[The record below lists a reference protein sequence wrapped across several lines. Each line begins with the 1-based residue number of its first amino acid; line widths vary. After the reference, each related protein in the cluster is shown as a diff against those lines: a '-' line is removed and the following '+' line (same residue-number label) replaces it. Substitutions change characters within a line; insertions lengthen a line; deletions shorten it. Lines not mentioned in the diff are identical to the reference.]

1 MSELEDKFKQKFIK
15 RLDEFEFSEETK
27 KEMINS
33 LEITAKDETIIDYSA
48 FGGKRQIQYIKIKA
62 DKYPY
67 EIRGEA
73 KLYFG
78 RRRIN
83 YYVGLYP
90 FHVSNNKEVKV
101 KKIDSLFNSLV
112 DFMIE
117 GRKQMKIK
125 EQDLIKVL
133 QEI

>member
-33 LEITAKDETIIDYSA
+33 LVITAKDETIIDYSA

-67 EIRGEA
+67 EISGEA

-83 YYVGLYP
+83 FYLGMTSL
-90 FHVSNNKEVKV
+90 HVSDSKEVRV
-101 KKIDSLFNSLV
+101 KTIDSLFKSLV

-125 EQDLIKVL
+125 EQDLIKIL